1 MNQQVWPGNPYSLG
15 ANWDG
20 KGTNFALYSEN
31 ATKVELCLFD
41 SQNKE
46 TRVSLTEVQNYVWH
60 GYLPDIHP
68 GQRYG
73 FRVHGLYDP
82 EEGHRFNANKLLIDP
97 YAKALDG
104 EIGFGEEIFGYCW
117 EDADED
123 LSFSELDDAHVVP
136 KAVVVDESFDWDGD
150 RRLDIPEH
158 ETIIYELHIKGF
170 SKLNPDIPESLR
182 GTYAG
187 LAHPT
192 NIAYLQSLGITA

>member
-68 GQRYG
+68 GQHYG

-104 EIGFGEEIFGYCW
+104 EIGLEKKFLAIVGKM
-117 EDADED
+117 
-123 LSFSELDDAHVVP
+123 P
-136 KAVVVDESFDWDGD
+136 MK
-150 RRLDIPEH
+150 
-158 ETIIYELHIKGF
+158 IYLF
-170 SKLNPDIPESLR
+170 LNWMM
-182 GTYAG
+182 
-187 LAHPT
+187 PT
-192 NIAYLQSLGITA
+192 